1 MRETVVLASGGGR
14 KLLRFAKAQK
24 HRDWILS
31 NYGYRCRTGP
41 SFLSRTGPPRRTRLA
56 TTILQP
62 ALPGSVRS
70 NRPASGSLSQGSQSQ
85 DEQFEVALHRS
96 RQTHRVPPTELA
108 TGMPF
113 HLSKTGRSW
122 PARAR
127 RCRASEA
134 ARTEVGAA
142 DERAA
147 RTHRAALLSSDSQ
160 VGAGQSRQVCAASVG
175 AAHGVSVR
183 RSAGYR

>member
-1 MRETVVLASGGGR
+1 MSTAPPIGKYFSAATDRRDAGNRCPGKRRRPQTSPLRQGPEASG
-14 KLLRFAKAQK
+14 LDLVELWLPLQ
-24 HRDWILS
+24 DWAEL
-31 NYGYRCRTGP
+31 
-41 SFLSRTGPPRRTRLA
+41 FLSRTGPPQRTRLA
-56 TTILQP
+56 ATILQP

-122 PARAR
+122 PAR
-127 RCRASEA
+127 S
-134 ARTEVGAA
+134 
-142 DERAA
+142 
-147 RTHRAALLSSDSQ
+147 LY
-160 VGAGQSRQVCAASVG
+160 
-175 AAHGVSVR
+175 
-183 RSAGYR
+183 RSGLGSL